1 MEIDFKNKE
10 LKSTKLNSG
19 PWYKRYDTYINEAN
33 NYISSFNK
41 LPENQMI
48 NLELNNF
55 TQHEIYRMIFESNSI
70 ENAGTK
76 TLGETKKIIIE
87 ENAEVNKKLNSSKQE
102 KYYLEN
108 LLISQFNLRYMNW
121 FQHYYSNIE
130 PKVLYKN
137 KSKEAR
143 EVLQHLNAIT
153 QAKILLN
160 SYDRDIQL
168 YEQIKTDISSGLRK
182 NEIIEKYSKYA
193 PGYIIKLIDDRPN
206 LFTQE
211 SVKLLHKIIAV
222 DLLPDDVPVPAGEYR
237 NYNNITIGDTG
248 LVFPAAELLYD
259 CMDEFCKNSNT
270 LINDLLDKKR
280 SDVFY
285 ISAKISYDFVRIHP
299 FGDFNGR
306 ISRIILNIVLWI
318 YNIPFPIALR
328 GNKKEKHRYLYSLK
342 SADNNNLIPYSALI
356 AKRVLETFQEF
367 DKNIQMAG
375 MNSILELK

>member
-1 MEIDFKNKE
+1 MEIDNKNKE
-10 LKSTKLNSG
+10 LKTTRLNLGS
-19 PWYKRYDTYINEAN
+19 WYKRFDTYINEAN
-33 NYISSFNK
+33 YYVSSFNK
-41 LPENQMI
+41 LPENQKI
-48 NLELNNF
+48 NFELNNF
-55 TQHEIYRMIFESNSI
+55 SQHEIYRMIFESNSI

-87 ENAEVNKKLNSSKQE
+87 ENAEVNKKLNTSIKD
-102 KYYLEN
+102 KIFLED
-108 LLISQFNLRYMNW
+108 ISQSQFIFKYMNW
-121 FQHYYSNIE
+121 FQHDYTNIE

-160 SYDRDIQL
+160 NFDIDIQL
-168 YEQIKTDISSGLRK
+168 YEQIKTDISSGLNQ
-182 NEIIEKYSKYA
+182 NEIKEKYPKYA
-193 PGYIIKLIDDRPN
+193 PGYIIKLIDERPN
-206 LFTQE
+206 LITQE
-211 SVKLLHKIIAV
+211 SIKLLHKTIAE

-248 LVFPAAELLYD
+248 LVFPAAELLDD
-259 CMDEFCKNSNT
+259 CMEEFCKNSNI

-306 ISRIILNIVLWI
+306 ISRILLNIILWI

-342 SADNNNLIPYSALI
+342 SADNNNIIPYSALI
-356 AKRVLETFQEF
+356 AKRILETFQEF
-367 DKNIQMAG
+367 DKNIQIAG
-375 MNSILELK
+375 MNSILEFK